1 MTMYDRDLFEE
12 RIEAYLDGELSDEDA
27 RRLEAFA
34 AVNAEAGRELHL
46 AKAVQERIRAMP
58 QPICPPDVTRS
69 VLAEA
74 RADARRSFVARLRS
88 AASESWT
95 TILRPSLT
103 MGVFVA
109 LIVAGT
115 LIGRSPSA
123 YSPYDEP
130 HAAGET
136 TAAAAT
142 PQEVA
147 QGLDDAKWALA
158 YLSNVGRRTATTI
171 RDDVLDEHVVRPV
184 NRAINAA
191 FDDEEPSIQ

>member
-1 MTMYDRDLFEE
+1 MTMYDRNQFEE
-12 RIEAYLDGELSDEDA
+12 RLEAYLDGELASEEA
-27 RRLEAFA
+27 RLLEAFA
-34 AVNAEAGRELHL
+34 AVDTEAGRELHL
-46 AKAVQERIRAMP
+46 AQAVQERIRALP
-58 QPICPPDVTRS
+58 QPICPPDVTS
-69 VLAEA
+69 KVLAEA

-88 AASESWT
+88 AASASWA

-103 MGVFVA
+103 MGAFVA
-109 LIVAGT
+109 LIVGGT
-115 LIGRSPSA
+115 LIARSPNA
-123 YSPYDEP
+123 LSPNVEP
-130 HAAGET
+130 PTTGGS

-171 RDDVLDEHVVRPV
+171 RDDVLDEHVVQPV